1 MQAGGSWLSGVFQR
15 LSQDVT
21 LLMHS
26 FSKRIGFGGFKIDR
40 LVAYRAFDFWLSG
53 ERHKAPRTCLWP
65 WTFYNISS
73 LGNTKIQ
80 PKPGEVLDY
89 PRPDRRCIGRET
101 GFAWP
106 V

>member
-1 MQAGGSWLSGVFQR
+1 MQADGSWLSGVFQC

-26 FSKRIGFGGFKIDR
+26 FSKSIGFGGFKIDR

-89 PRPDRRCIGRET
+89 PPARSSLHRAGNGLR
-101 GFAWP
+101 WP